1 MLNDRLN
8 GLLSIF
14 SKNCGYN
21 PLFRLEIWTG
31 LHINFLKIKK
41 PDPIRDQVL
50 YYIATIAVVKT
61 KNNTDNTIVI
71 L

>member
-21 PLFRLEIWTG
+21 PLFRLKIWAG
-31 LHINFLKIKK
+31 FANQFFENKK
-41 PDPIRDQVL
+41 
-50 YYIATIAVVKT
+50 T
-61 KNNTDNTIVI
+61 
-71 L
+71 